1 MSHSGMTCSRARS
14 VRGLVPNRQ
23 HRNIYQRPHDRSG
36 AGSERCSLTR
46 CAFVTGQGGQVA
58 IYSWVWLSRCGA
70 WKALLGA
77 VYGLGVVLRNLCC
90 GCSVSLTMPLKRTHA
105 DGIRCSIHEDNSTHY
120 TISVT
125 YRQTRASFLASRET
139 TLDGAKRIA
148 DDEVRKSGH
157 VCDGA
162 CKDWEAT

>member
-1 MSHSGMTCSRARS
+1 MKCSRARS
-14 VRGLVPNRQ
+14 VRELA
-23 HRNIYQRPHDRSG
+23 QRGTEDAHLHG
-36 AGSERCSLTR
+36 AHLSPARGVKSLSILDVVLAALR
-46 CAFVTGQGGQVA
+46 LRAF
-58 IYSWVWLSRCGA
+58 LD
-70 WKALLGA
+70 A

-90 GCSVSLTMPLKRTHA
+90 GCGVSFTMPLKRTHA

-125 YRQTRASFLASRET
+125 YRQSHASFLACRET

-157 VCDGA
+157 VCDG
-162 CKDWEAT
+162 KDWEAT